1 MTLKEEIASRRIAES
16 DGLNSPYA
24 SKENV
29 TSLLVETPDGE
40 TWLLPWS
47 HFVFGRHKEVGER
60 ERLVLTF
67 VAHEVALSGLNLG
80 AIIPEVV
87 HQRLERLRAAPG
99 KYLKSAGSE
108 AFIEQVQVR
117 SLVEQKVFG

>member
-1 MTLKEEIASRRIAES
+1 LTRKEEIASRRILES
-16 DGLNSPYA
+16 DGLNPPHS
-24 SKENV
+24 SKEHA

-67 VAHEVALSGLNLG
+67 VAHEVVLNGLNLG
-80 AIIPEVV
+80 TIIPEVV
-87 HQRLERLRAAPG
+87 NQRIIRLRAAPG
-99 KYLKSAGSE
+99 KYLKTSGTE

-117 SLVEQKVFG
+117 PLAEQKVLG